1 MRLKV
6 SKIDSLKIDPLK
18 TAGIVFLGLVIF
30 LIIGFTFLPKY
41 TKIKEF
47 VAESKALS
55 KNIEKTKEEIDRIKQ
70 DLSDLKKGPFYFEKV
85 ARKESGAV
93 KEGEVVIHIENQTE
107 ER

>member
-6 SKIDSLKIDPLK
+6 SKIDPLK

-55 KNIEKTKEEIDRIKQ
+55 QNINKTQEEINQLRQ
-70 DLSDLKKGPFYFEKV
+70 DLSDLEKDPFYFEKF
-85 ARKESGAV
+85 ARKELGAV

-107 ER
+107 

>member
-6 SKIDSLKIDPLK
+6 SKIDLLK

-30 LIIGFTFLPKY
+30 FIIAFTFLLKY

-47 VAESKALS
+47 VAENKALS
-55 KNIEKTKEEIDRIKQ
+55 QNINRTQEDINRLRQ

-85 ARKESGAV
+85 ARKELGAV
-93 KEGEVVIHIENQTE
+93 KKGEVVIHIENQTE
-107 ER
+107 AR